1 MKEDEDL
8 TIPMEDTAVWCR
20 LKEMLANVVAALPD
34 NERVMYTR
42 FMTKHWIGHAPR
54 SREIATMTSKMTL
67 LQREKS
73 RLVALLNIPT
83 K

>member
-42 FMTKHWIGHAPR
+42 FMTKHWTGHAPR